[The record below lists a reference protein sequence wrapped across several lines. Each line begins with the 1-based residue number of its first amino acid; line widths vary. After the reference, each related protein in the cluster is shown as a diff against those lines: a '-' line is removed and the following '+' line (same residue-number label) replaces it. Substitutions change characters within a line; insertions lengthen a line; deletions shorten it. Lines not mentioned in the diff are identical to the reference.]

1 MEGKYPPI
9 QGLGSGSSSSLCVPG
24 TVLEDPVHCLM
35 PAAFPSAQWDQKLP
49 QDGPWK
55 FFCQAMTLV
64 LLLLVLILGVVL
76 AEVLQFS
83 NQMEEDLKQMHIKFV
98 QGLAD
103 AGHQRDIMWGEVF
116 RQTEAMRAGNESS
129 CEPCHENWTA
139 FQGSCYQFST
149 ERKSWFQARDYCTEK
164 NAHLV
169 IINSQAEQKFLS
181 PKGNNHYWIG
191 LRKQYPQ
198 GIYKWQD
205 GSVPTFINWRD
216 TTSSEYDCAYLMN
229 LGSWFSSSCYTY
241 WYYWICEK
249 PQVC

>member
-9 QGLGSGSSSSLCVPG
+9 QGKLGLGSGSSSSLCVPG

-76 AEVLQFS
+76 AE
-83 NQMEEDLKQMHIKFV
+83 
-98 QGLAD
+98 
-103 AGHQRDIMWGEVF
+103 
-116 RQTEAMRAGNESS
+116 ESS